1 MSHNITGRDIRKPA
15 CGCNTKDLTPSKLDI
30 LIAKYKELIKEAEE
44 ARDKFIAAAL
54 RIQIE
59 EPTTK
64 EVEQMYDGEMYE
76 EDSMWLPSMDIDED
90 GDVALNIVVDS
101 EGNATFVYD

>member
-59 EPTTK
+59 EPTTQ
-64 EVEQMYDGEMYE
+64 EVEQMYDGEMWDE
-76 EDSMWLPSMDIDED
+76 EYMWLPSMDIAED
-90 GDVALNIVVDS
+90 GYIPLNIEMDIF
-101 EGNATFVYD
+101 GYAHFMCD